1 MLRDNLT
8 ADEILEKEFMEFIWT
23 KETIK
28 GKKVVNRHLGFGSW
42 PDIKLTLEDG
52 SFVSAKKLFNEMLEV
67 PAWMLEE
74 MAEWEEH
81 KRIMENGH
89 KPF

>member
-8 ADEILEKEFMEFIWT
+8 VAEMLEKEFMDWIWT
-23 KETIK
+23 QETIK

-42 PDIKLTLEDG
+42 PDIKLTLEDDT
-52 SFVSAKKLFNEMLEV
+52 FVSAKKLFNEMLE
-67 PAWMLEE
+67 E
-74 MAEWEEH
+74 MAGENEAT
-81 KRIMENGH
+81 RIMENGQ

>member
-8 ADEILEKEFMEFIWT
+8 VDEILEKEFMEFIWT

-52 SFVSAKKLFNEMLEV
+52 SFVSAKKLFNEMLE
-67 PAWMLEE
+67 E

>member
-1 MLRDNLT
+1 M
-8 ADEILEKEFMEFIWT
+8 IEKEFMDWIWT

-42 PDIKLTLEDG
+42 PDIKLTLEGG
-52 SFVSAKKLFNEMLEV
+52 SFVSAKKLFNEMLE
-67 PAWMLEE
+67 E
-74 MAEWEEH
+74 MAGENEAT
-81 KRIMENGH
+81 RIMENGQ